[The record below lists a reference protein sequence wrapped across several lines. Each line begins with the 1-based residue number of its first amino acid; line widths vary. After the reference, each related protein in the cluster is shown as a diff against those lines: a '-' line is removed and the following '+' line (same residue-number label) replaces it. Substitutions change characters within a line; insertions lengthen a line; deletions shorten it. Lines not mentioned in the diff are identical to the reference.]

1 MQSIPEELL
10 LAEEGGEEPDKGEDS
25 AISPSQKAF
34 PLGIDPPP
42 LEEFRR
48 LMEALGSDSDTM
60 FGTTSE
66 TDSPQDQD

>member
-1 MQSIPEELL
+1 LHPFHPTE
-10 LAEEGGEEPDKGEDS
+10 
-25 AISPSQKAF
+25 QKAF

-66 TDSPQDQD
+66 TDSPQDQDEQ